1 MSKPQ
6 KHDGVVYARN
16 DGKILWILYRDR
28 NGKRCR
34 ESTGTENWQEAN
46 RKLRERLQARDGNLL
61 EVIRKG
67 ESLGFEEWVDSFLD
81 NYSKPPIRAQ
91 KTHEANQRCANHL
104 KAAFSGRKLVEITAD
119 AIEDYLR
126 RRLRQ
131 RVRRKLAEGYREHGI
146 LKSSTVHQEFRV
158 LRRMLNVA
166 VRKKLLPANPCAGV
180 EFPVAVKGLF
190 RPHYVCWSEQR
201 TIEAHAPEHLRN
213 IVRIISETG
222 LRIYKEL
229 IPMKKEQLDLR
240 NATVWIPD
248 SKTPNGVA
256 EVPLTPLAVEAFRD
270 QIRLSPCSPYLFPS
284 DQNPSGHIRTL
295 KTTWEATLRRAK
307 VPYFRI
313 YDLRSTYATRLS
325 AGGVADEWVTQMLR
339 QGDAQ
344 VFKKYSQM
352 KLQMKR
358 EALEKL
364 NRHANEMPAE
374 KAGEVAKA
382 GAHTATVTVQ

>member
-1 MSKPQ
+1 MVKPQ
-6 KHDGVVYARN
+6 KHDGLVYARS
-16 DGKILWILYRDR
+16 DGKILWICYRDR

-34 ESTGTENWQEAN
+34 ESTGTEDWQEAH

-67 ESLGFEEWVDSFLD
+67 ESLGFEEWVDSFLE

-91 KTHEANQRCANHL
+91 KTHEANQRCATHL
-104 KAAFSGRKLVEITAD
+104 KAAFLGRKLVEITAD
-119 AIEDYLR
+119 RIEDYLR
-126 RRLRQ
+126 SRLRQ

-166 VRKKLLPANPCAGV
+166 VRKKLLPANPCSGV

-190 RPHYVCWSEQR
+190 RPHYVSWSEQR
-201 TIEAHAPEHLRN
+201 VIEAHAPEYLRN
-213 IVRIISETG
+213 IVKIITETG

-229 IPMKKEQLDLR
+229 IPMKKEQLDLT

-284 DQNPSGHIRTL
+284 DQNPSGHLRTL

-307 VPYFRI
+307 VAYFRI

-374 KAGEVAKA
+374 KAGELAKA
-382 GAHTATVTVQ
+382 GSHTATVAVQ